1 MTVELLGGRGEELW
15 PYPGRI
21 FAVGPAHTFSHLA
34 TVINDAFARWDRS
47 HVSMFTLADGSVVT
61 DEETAAEMAGS
72 IRGPIR
78 TALDI
83 ESAKVARTIEPGAEF
98 QFTFDLGDDWTHRC
112 VVGAKQVDPVEL
124 LGISPEGPLAYW
136 GWGAIP
142 DQYGRRWI
150 DEDDESRPPRR
161 PSKPHPMRL
170 HAWPGR
176 EQVPELDLPQ
186 LRATI
191 ARADAAGFLATVT
204 GHDIDEALQQV
215 GSGIPMALNG
225 ARKQAEPVAL
235 SIIDRLTWRAGEGD
249 DVLAEDVLAHLRG
262 DPMTGQ
268 VVPVDLDMLSTELE
282 GDLSM
287 SSGGYVDL
295 YTGEVYNDSATDPM
309 LVGEDAVIDVEEE
322 PDRWLRFNR
331 TGSRDGW
338 QDMAAFADRQQDA
351 AVRER
356 LERALEGKG
365 AFRRFRDLVHE
376 ENLAERWYVFACDR
390 QQGRAR
396 AFLAAEGIR
405 VG

>member
-34 TVINDAFARWDRS
+34 TAINDAFARWDRS

-61 DEETAAEMAGS
+61 DEQTAAEMAGS

-150 DEDDESRPPRR
+150 DEDDESRRPRR

-186 LRATI
+186 LRAAI

-215 GSGIPMALNG
+215 GSGIRMALNG

-309 LVGEDAVIDVEEE
+309 MVGEDAVVDVEEE

-351 AVRER
+351 ALRER
-356 LERALEGKG
+356 LKRALEGKG